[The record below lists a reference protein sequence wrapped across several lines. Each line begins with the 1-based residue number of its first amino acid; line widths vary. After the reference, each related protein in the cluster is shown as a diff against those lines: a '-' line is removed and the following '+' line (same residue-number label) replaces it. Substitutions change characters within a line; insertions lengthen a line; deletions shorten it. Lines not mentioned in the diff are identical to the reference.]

1 MRYTFGKDELDLH
14 GAAGGWLPSGKVG
27 FRSTRTE
34 TTSGEITEKFFIRN
48 IIGADE
54 ITSGWNLI
62 LNTFFNITRVCIF
75 YINVNYRCRKIGRV
89 ILKINWNI
97 HHYLRHFKI
106 WLNLIKIGKETITS
120 KIEWFLVEKRLLE
133 APLETLLLQTFLHLS
148 MYNFR
153 FPRKKWFS
161 ILNARIRIKKT
172 LNRCNSKR

>member
-62 LNTFFNITRVCIF
+62 LNNFFNITRVCIF

-89 ILKINWNI
+89 ILKINWNVHRI
-97 HHYLRHFKI
+97 TRHFKI
-106 WLNLIKIGKETITS
+106 RLNLIKLERNYYFEDRMIFGGKTIIRS
-120 KIEWFLVEKRLLE
+120 AFGNLALANISSFIHVQLPVPEKKVIFYL
-133 APLETLLLQTFLHLS
+133 
-148 MYNFR
+148 
-153 FPRKKWFS
+153 
-161 ILNARIRIKKT
+161 
-172 LNRCNSKR
+172 KR